1 MTLTGCYTT
10 AGAALA
16 AGVLARGT
24 GLILTRAEAG
34 AGRTETDAAALAEK
48 KQDLTLLRKEAD
60 GQHCQVQAALSASNA
75 AQEYVLREIGLYA
88 KEQDGTE
95 VLYKLFRMDETL
107 TVEPETDLTVTFYL
121 TESILPG
128 EAVAVT
134 VNQQGLVTQAVC
146 AAMAAQAKTEAVQS
160 AAGALAAHAAA
171 ADAHSQLLAQKAPL
185 SHTHGAGQITAGT
198 LGGVVKAQDNEQ
210 YTTAQLRNIVLS
222 AEEPSGGSNGQL
234 WIQYS

>member
-60 GQHCQVQAALSASNA
+60 GQHCQVQAALSASDA
-75 AQEYVLREIGLYA
+75 EQEYVLREIGLYA
-88 KEQDGTE
+88 KEQGGAE

-134 VNQQGLVTQAVC
+134 VNQQGLVTQTVC
-146 AAMAAQAKTEAVQS
+146 AAMAAQAKAEAVQS

-185 SHTHGAGQITAGT
+185 SHTHGAGQVTAGT
-198 LGGVVKAQDNEQ
+198 LGGCWASPP
-210 YTTAQLRNIVLS
+210 TS
-222 AEEPSGGSNGQL
+222 
-234 WIQYS
+234 W

>member
-60 GQHCQVQAALSASNA
+60 GQHCQVQAALSASDA
-75 AQEYVLREIGLYA
+75 EQEYVLREIGLYA
-88 KEQDGTE
+88 KEQDSAE

-134 VNQQGLVTQAVC
+134 VNQQGLVTQTVC
-146 AAMAAQAKTEAVQS
+146 AAMAAQAKAEAVQS

-185 SHTHGAGQITAGT
+185 SHTHGAGQVTAGT

-222 AEEPSGGSNGQL
+222 TAEPSGGSNGQI

>member
-60 GQHCQVQAALSASNA
+60 GQHCQVQTALSASDA
-75 AQEYVLREIGLYA
+75 EQEYVLREIGLYA
-88 KEQDGTE
+88 KEQGGAE

-134 VNQQGLVTQAVC
+134 VNQQGLVTQTVC
-146 AAMAAQAKTEAVQS
+146 AATAAQVKAEAVQS

-185 SHTHGAGQITAGT
+185 SHTHGAGQGTAGT

-222 AEEPSGGSNGQL
+222 TAEPSGGSNGQI

>member
-60 GQHCQVQAALSASNA
+60 GQHCQVQAALSASDA
-75 AQEYVLREIGLYA
+75 EQEYVLREIGLYA
-88 KEQDGTE
+88 KEQGGAE

-134 VNQQGLVTQAVC
+134 VNQQGLVTQTVC
-146 AAMAAQAKTEAVQS
+146 AAMAAQAKAEAVQS

-185 SHTHGAGQITAGT
+185 SHTHGAGQVTAGT
-198 LGGVVKAQDNEQ
+198 RGGVVKAQDNER
-210 YTTAQLRNIVLS
+210 YTTAQVRNIVLS
-222 AEEPSGGSNGQL
+222 TAEPSGGSNGQI

>member
-60 GQHCQVQAALSASNA
+60 GQHCQVQAALSASDA
-75 AQEYVLREIGLYA
+75 EQEYVLREIGLYA
-88 KEQDGTE
+88 KEQDGAE

-134 VNQQGLVTQAVC
+134 VNQQGLVTQTVC
-146 AAMAAQAKTEAVQS
+146 AAMTAQAKAEAVQS

-185 SHTHGAGQITAGT
+185 SHTHGAGQVTAGT

-210 YTTAQLRNIVLS
+210 YTTAQLRNIVMS
-222 AEEPSGGSNGQL
+222 TAEPSGGSNGQI

>member
-60 GQHCQVQAALSASNA
+60 GQHCQVQAALSAPDA
-75 AQEYVLREIGLYA
+75 AQEYTLREIGLYA
-88 KEQDGTE
+88 KEQGGTE

-134 VNQQGLVTQAVC
+134 VNQQGLVTQTVC
-146 AAMAAQAKTEAVQS
+146 AAMAAQAKAEAVQS

-185 SHTHGAGQITAGT
+185 SHTHGAGQ
-198 LGGVVKAQDNEQ
+198 DNEQ

-222 AEEPSGGSNGQL
+222 TAEPSGGSNGQI

>member
-60 GQHCQVQAALSASNA
+60 GQHCQVQTALSASDA
-75 AQEYVLREIGLYA
+75 EQEYVLREIGLYA
-88 KEQDGTE
+88 KEQGGAE

-134 VNQQGLVTQAVC
+134 VNQQGLVTQTVC
-146 AAMAAQAKTEAVQS
+146 AAMTAQAKAEAVQS
-160 AAGALAAHAAA
+160 AAGALTAHAAA

-185 SHTHGAGQITAGT
+185 SHTHGAGQVTAGT

-222 AEEPSGGSNGQL
+222 TAEPSGGSNGQI

>member
-1 MTLTGCYTT
+1 M
-10 AGAALA
+10 
-16 AGVLARGT
+16 
-24 GLILTRAEAG
+24 
-34 AGRTETDAAALAEK
+34 
-48 KQDLTLLRKEAD
+48 
-60 GQHCQVQAALSASNA
+60 QAALSAPDA
-75 AQEYVLREIGLYA
+75 AQEYTLREIGLYA
-88 KEQDGTE
+88 KEQGGTE

-134 VNQQGLVTQAVC
+134 VNQQGLVTQTVC
-146 AAMAAQAKTEAVQS
+146 AAMAAQAKAEAVQS

-185 SHTHGAGQITAGT
+185 SHTHGAGQVTAGT

-222 AEEPSGGSNGQL
+222 TAEPSGGSNGQI

>member
-60 GQHCQVQAALSASNA
+60 GQHCQVQAALSASDA
-75 AQEYVLREIGLYA
+75 EQEYVLREIGLYA
-88 KEQDGTE
+88 KEQGGAE

-134 VNQQGLVTQAVC
+134 VNQQGLVTQTVC
-146 AAMAAQAKTEAVQS
+146 AAMAAQAKAEAVQS

-185 SHTHGAGQITAGT
+185 SHTHGAG
-198 LGGVVKAQDNEQ
+198 
-210 YTTAQLRNIVLS
+210 
-222 AEEPSGGSNGQL
+222 
-234 WIQYS
+234 

>member
-48 KQDLTLLRKEAD
+48 KQDLTLLHKEAD
-60 GQHCQVQAALSASNA
+60 GQHCQVQAALSASDA
-75 AQEYVLREIGLYA
+75 EQEYVLREIGLYA
-88 KEQDGTE
+88 KEQGGAE

-134 VNQQGLVTQAVC
+134 VNQQGLVTQTVC
-146 AAMAAQAKTEAVQS
+146 AAMAAQAKAEAVQS

-185 SHTHGAGQITAGT
+185 SHTHGAGQVTAGT

-222 AEEPSGGSNGQL
+222 TAEPSGGSNGQI

>member
-60 GQHCQVQAALSASNA
+60 GQHCQVQAALSASDA
-75 AQEYVLREIGLYA
+75 EQEYVLREIGLYA
-88 KEQDGTE
+88 KEQGGAE

-134 VNQQGLVTQAVC
+134 VNQQGLVTQTVC
-146 AAMAAQAKTEAVQS
+146 AAMAAQAKEEAVQS
-160 AAGALAAHAAA
+160 AGNALTAHAAA

-185 SHTHGAGQITAGT
+185 SHTHGAGQVTAGT

-222 AEEPSGGSNGQL
+222 TAEPSGGSNGQI

>member
-222 AEEPSGGSNGQL
+222 TEEPSGGSNGQL

>member
-24 GLILTRAEAG
+24 GLILTRVEAG

-60 GQHCQVQAALSASNA
+60 GQHCQVQAALSASDA
-75 AQEYVLREIGLYA
+75 EQEYVLREIGLYA
-88 KEQDGTE
+88 KEQGGAE

-134 VNQQGLVTQAVC
+134 VNQQGLVTQTVC
-146 AAMAAQAKTEAVQS
+146 AAMAAQTKAEAVQS

-185 SHTHGAGQITAGT
+185 SHTHGAGQVTAGT

-222 AEEPSGGSNGQL
+222 TAEPFGGSNGQI

>member
-34 AGRTETDAAALAEK
+34 AGRTEIDAAVLAEK
-48 KQDLTLLRKEAD
+48 KQDLTLLRKTAD
-60 GQHCQVQAALSASNA
+60 GQHCQVQAALSAPDA
-75 AQEYVLREIGLYA
+75 AQEYTLREIGLYA

-134 VNQQGLVTQAVC
+134 VNQQGMVTQTVC
-146 AAMAAQAKTEAVQS
+146 AAMAAQAKEEAVRS
-160 AAGALAAHAAA
+160 AGNALTAHAAA

-185 SHTHGAGQITAGT
+185 SHTHGAGQVTAGT

-222 AEEPSGGSNGQL
+222 TAEPSGGSNGQI

>member
-24 GLILTRAEAG
+24 GLTLTRAEAG

-60 GQHCQVQAALSASNA
+60 GQHCQVQTALSASDA
-75 AQEYVLREIGLYA
+75 EQEYVLREIGLYA
-88 KEQDGTE
+88 KEQGGAE

-134 VNQQGLVTQAVC
+134 VNQQGLVTQTVC
-146 AAMAAQAKTEAVQS
+146 AAMTAQAKAEAVQS

-185 SHTHGAGQITAGT
+185 SHTHGAGQVTAGT

-222 AEEPSGGSNGQL
+222 TAEPSGGSNGQI

>member
-88 KEQDGTE
+88 KEQDGAE

-185 SHTHGAGQITAGT
+185 SHAHGAGQITAGT
-198 LGGVVKAQDNEQ
+198 LGGMVKAQDNEQ

-222 AEEPSGGSNGQL
+222 TAEPSGGSNGQI

>member
-60 GQHCQVQAALSASNA
+60 GQRCQVQAALSASDA
-75 AQEYVLREIGLYA
+75 EQEYTLREIGLYA
-88 KEQDGTE
+88 KEQGGAE

-107 TVEPETDLTVTFYL
+107 TVEPETDLTVTLSL

-134 VNQQGLVTQAVC
+134 VNQQGLVTQTVC
-146 AAMAAQAKTEAVQS
+146 AAMAAQAKAEAVQS
-160 AAGALAAHAAA
+160 AAGALAAPAAA

-185 SHTHGAGQITAGT
+185 SHTHGAGQVTAGT

-222 AEEPSGGSNGQL
+222 TAEPSGGSNGQI

>member
-60 GQHCQVQAALSASNA
+60 GQHCQVQTALSASDA
-75 AQEYVLREIGLYA
+75 EQEYVLREIGLYA
-88 KEQDGTE
+88 KEQDGAE

-134 VNQQGLVTQAVC
+134 VNQQGLVTQTVC
-146 AAMAAQAKTEAVQS
+146 AAMTAQAKAEAVQS

-185 SHTHGAGQITAGT
+185 SHTHGAGQVTAGT

-222 AEEPSGGSNGQL
+222 TAEPSGGSNGQI

>member
-1 MTLTGCYTT
+1 M
-10 AGAALA
+10 
-16 AGVLARGT
+16 ARGT

-60 GQHCQVQAALSASNA
+60 GQHCQVQAALSASDA
-75 AQEYVLREIGLYA
+75 EQEYVLREIGLYA
-88 KEQDGTE
+88 KEQGGAE

-134 VNQQGLVTQAVC
+134 VNQQGLVTQTVC
-146 AAMAAQAKTEAVQS
+146 AAMAAQAKAEAVQS

-185 SHTHGAGQITAGT
+185 SHTHGAGQVTAGT

-210 YTTAQLRNIVLS
+210 YTTAQLRYIVLS
-222 AEEPSGGSNGQL
+222 TAEPSGGSNGQI

>member
-60 GQHCQVQAALSASNA
+60 GQHCQVQAALSASDA
-75 AQEYVLREIGLYA
+75 EQEYVLREIGLYA
-88 KEQDGTE
+88 KEQGGAE

-107 TVEPETDLTVTFYL
+107 TVEPETDLTVT
-121 TESILPG
+121 
-128 EAVAVT
+128 VT
-134 VNQQGLVTQAVC
+134 VNQQGLVTQTVC
-146 AAMAAQAKTEAVQS
+146 AAMAAQAKAEAVQS

-185 SHTHGAGQITAGT
+185 SHTHGAGQVTAGT

-222 AEEPSGGSNGQL
+222 TAEPSGGSNGQI

>member
-60 GQHCQVQAALSASNA
+60 GQHCQVQAALSASDA
-75 AQEYVLREIGLYA
+75 EQEYVLREIGLYA
-88 KEQDGTE
+88 KEQGGAE

-134 VNQQGLVTQAVC
+134 VNQQGLVTQTVC
-146 AAMAAQAKTEAVQS
+146 AAMAAQTVWVTS
-160 AAGALAAHAAA
+160 
-171 ADAHSQLLAQKAPL
+171 PC
-185 SHTHGAGQITAGT
+185 
-198 LGGVVKAQDNEQ
+198 
-210 YTTAQLRNIVLS
+210 
-222 AEEPSGGSNGQL
+222 
-234 WIQYS
+234 

>member
-60 GQHCQVQAALSASNA
+60 GQHCQVQAALSASDA
-75 AQEYVLREIGLYA
+75 EQEYVLREIGLYA
-88 KEQDGTE
+88 KEQGGAE

-134 VNQQGLVTQAVC
+134 VNQQGLVTQTVC
-146 AAMAAQAKTEAVQS
+146 AAMAAQAKAEAVQS
-160 AAGALAAHAAA
+160 AGNALTAHAAA

-185 SHTHGAGQITAGT
+185 SHTHGAGQVTAGT

-222 AEEPSGGSNGQL
+222 TAEPSGGSNGQI

>member
-34 AGRTETDAAALAEK
+34 AGRTETDAAVLAEK

-222 AEEPSGGSNGQL
+222 TEEPSGGSNGQL

>member
-60 GQHCQVQAALSASNA
+60 GQHCQVQAALSASDA
-75 AQEYVLREIGLYA
+75 EQEYVLREIGLYA
-88 KEQDGTE
+88 KEQGGEE

-107 TVEPETDLTVTFYL
+107 TVELETDLTVTFYL

-134 VNQQGLVTQAVC
+134 VNQQGLVTQTVS
-146 AAMAAQAKTEAVQS
+146 AAMAAQAKAEAVQS

-185 SHTHGAGQITAGT
+185 SHTHGAGQVTAGT

-222 AEEPSGGSNGQL
+222 TAEPSGGSNGQI

>member
-1 MTLTGCYTT
+1 MTLAGYYTT

-60 GQHCQVQAALSASNA
+60 GQHCQVQAALSASDA
-75 AQEYVLREIGLYA
+75 EQEYVLREIGLYA
-88 KEQDGTE
+88 KEQGGAE

-134 VNQQGLVTQAVC
+134 VNQQGLVTQTVC
-146 AAMAAQAKTEAVQS
+146 AAMTAQAKAEAVQS

-185 SHTHGAGQITAGT
+185 SHTHGAGQVTAGT

-222 AEEPSGGSNGQL
+222 TAEPSGGSNGQI

>member
-60 GQHCQVQAALSASNA
+60 GQHCQVQAALSASDA
-75 AQEYVLREIGLYA
+75 EQEYVLREIGLYA
-88 KEQDGTE
+88 KEQGGAE

-134 VNQQGLVTQAVC
+134 VNQQGMVTQAVC
-146 AAMAAQAKTEAVQS
+146 AAMAAQTKEEAVRS
-160 AAGALAAHAAA
+160 AGNALKAHAAA

-185 SHTHGAGQITAGT
+185 SHTHGAGQVTAGT

-222 AEEPSGGSNGQL
+222 TAEPSGGSNGQI

>member
-48 KQDLTLLRKEAD
+48 KQDLTLLRKEAN
-60 GQHCQVQAALSASNA
+60 GQHCQVQAALSASDA
-75 AQEYVLREIGLYA
+75 EQEYVLREIGLYA
-88 KEQDGTE
+88 KEQGGAE

-134 VNQQGLVTQAVC
+134 VNQQGLVTQTVC
-146 AAMAAQAKTEAVQS
+146 AAMAAQAKAEAVQS

-185 SHTHGAGQITAGT
+185 SHTHGAGQVTAGT

-222 AEEPSGGSNGQL
+222 TAEPSGGSNGQI

>member
-60 GQHCQVQAALSASNA
+60 GQHCQVQAALSASDA
-75 AQEYVLREIGLYA
+75 EQEYVLREIGLYA
-88 KEQDGTE
+88 KEQDGAE

-134 VNQQGLVTQAVC
+134 VNQQGLVTQTVC
-146 AAMAAQAKTEAVQS
+146 AAMAAQAKAEAVQS

-185 SHTHGAGQITAGT
+185 SHTHGAGQVTAGT

-210 YTTAQLRNIVLS
+210 YTTAQLRTIVLS
-222 AEEPSGGSNGQL
+222 TAEPSGGSNGQI

>member
-60 GQHCQVQAALSASNA
+60 GQHCQVQAALSASDA
-75 AQEYVLREIGLYA
+75 EQEYVLREIGLYA
-88 KEQDGTE
+88 KEQGGAE

-134 VNQQGLVTQAVC
+134 VNQQGMVTQTVC
-146 AAMAAQAKTEAVQS
+146 AAMAEQAKEEAVQS
-160 AAGALAAHAAA
+160 AGNALTAHAAA

-185 SHTHGAGQITAGT
+185 SHTHGAGQVTAGT

-222 AEEPSGGSNGQL
+222 TAEPSGGSNGQI

>member
-34 AGRTETDAAALAEK
+34 AGRTETDAAVLAEK

-222 AEEPSGGSNGQL
+222 TEEPSGGSNGQI

>member
-34 AGRTETDAAALAEK
+34 AGRTETDAAVLAEK